1 MGVWIVGVKPCTGD
15 LPKLRKTLLN
25 KSDGV
30 CLENFIV
37 IESGDITDKWIQVEK
52 KKKIQPISHTL
63 SFSPIAV
70 VCLWES
76 LDNRRGFVFVAYFF
90 GSAVGSTLHY
100 FNLAVCLCYR
110 TRKRENR
117 CVNHSNRETI
127 LPELSSRNSGS
138 CRLLHSHKDLCLIR
152 Y

>member
-52 KKKIQPISHTL
+52 KKKDTTNQPHTL
-63 SFSPIAV
+63 FLAY
-70 VCLWES
+70 C
-76 LDNRRGFVFVAYFF
+76 GCMFVGKF
-90 GSAVGSTLHY
+90 GQ
-100 FNLAVCLCYR
+100 
-110 TRKRENR
+110 
-117 CVNHSNRETI
+117 
-127 LPELSSRNSGS
+127 
-138 CRLLHSHKDLCLIR
+138 
-152 Y
+152 